1 MTYYWEVYRAKG
13 LWTLVKFTSFAKPQV
28 EMGEIQKDWGLYIAR
43 VGKKTNSFS
52 YLTDAKRWVEM
63 TSTGKAIT
71 KKRAGQ
77 R

>member
-1 MTYYWEVYRAKG
+1 MTFYWEEYRAKG

-28 EMGEIQKDWGLYIAR
+28 EMGEIKRERDLYTAR
-43 VGKKTNSFS
+43 VGKKTNRFS

-71 KKRAGQ
+71 KKRKGQ
-77 R
+77 M